1 MSKSARIVTTAQD
14 LEEGLF
20 GQVFLFIFE
29 ILPYLNRRRA
39 RPDWKIHA
47 QRYGGE
53 VTPVIPGVLDLAYKP
68 KTGSRDVLLSL
79 IRDRHCSELGN
90 DWKALNL
97 MWTSFFRVPAAV
109 ECQADAV
116 DVSSDTLGVH
126 YRGTD
131 KQTADW
137 DTNPVTAQ
145 DMIAIVND
153 FRSRRPDLTKIF
165 LATDDNTFAKQL
177 RNVAGCE
184 IVNLGEVAFHK
195 DEEAISQ
202 NLKSATRALL
212 DSVLLS
218 RCGAVIKTSSAL
230 SGFAKILNPHLEIYR
245 CAASKQFADIPYFPV
260 AYIPRYQSADPAIRA
275 ILDRLMHDDW
285 QQSPA
290 LPMAVFS
297 DRPRSR
303 RRAIKWK
310 IVEALTVPIVP

>member
-1 MSKSARIVTTAQD
+1 MGEPVTIVTTAQD

-29 ILPYLNRRRA
+29 ILPYLNRRQA

-68 KTGSRDVLLSL
+68 KTGSRDVILSG

-90 DWKALNL
+90 DWEALNF
-97 MWTSFFRVPAAV
+97 MWTTFFRVPPAV
-109 ECQADAV
+109 ESQADAV

-137 DTNPVTAQ
+137 DTNPVTGQ

-165 LATDDNTFAKQL
+165 LATDDNTFARQL
-177 RNVAGCE
+177 RDVTSCE

-195 DEEAISQ
+195 DEELISQ
-202 NLKSATRALL
+202 DLKSATRALL

-245 CAASKQFADIPYFPV
+245 CAASKKFADIPYFPV
-260 AYIPRYQSADPAIRA
+260 AYIPRYESADPAIRA
-275 ILDRLMHDDW
+275 ILDRLMHNDW
-285 QQSPA
+285 QQLPA
-290 LPMAVFS
+290 LPMEVFS

-303 RRAIKWK
+303 WRAMKWK
-310 IVEALTVPIVP
+310 IVEVLTVPIVP